1 MKRFITKL
9 YMDKIDKI
17 VLDTSVLISQYVSKL
32 LEEGKIEVDEIIIP
46 IQALAELQNQANKGL
61 DKGFVGLRE
70 VQKLREYSKKYGF
83 KIIFLGEY
91 PREEDIKNAKKGK
104 IDFLILDIAKQVGGV
119 LFTSDRVL
127 YELAL
132 AYGVDARYIS
142 LMLPEKPSYERF
154 FTEDTMSVHII
165 EGCKVKR
172 KRGSPGNWYIEEID
186 VTLSRK
192 EIEDLIEEIISLARS
207 RRDSFIE
214 IEKPYSIIIQQ
225 GIYRIV
231 IVKPPLS
238 SNYEITIVRPIL
250 KKRLEDYNM
259 DKVLLDRLEK
269 SAEGIIIA
277 GRPGSGKSTFAQA
290 LAEWYKEKG
299 KIVKTVESPR
309 DLVVSSDIVQY
320 SKNFAK
326 PGEIHDI
333 LLLSRPDYVIFDE
346 MRTTEDF
353 RLYIDLR
360 FAGVGMIG
368 VVHVERPID
377 AIHRL
382 IYRTELGIIPHIV
395 DTIVFL
401 EKGEVKKVYTISM
414 RVKVPTGMFEED
426 LARPVVEVRDLLTNE
441 LEYEIYTFGEE
452 IVVVPVKGIE
462 KDKISLLL
470 SDILRE
476 KFGSR
481 YEDLIVDVRGNTLR
495 FILPKGLKKK
505 FIRNERSFLKK
516 LMYGYG
522 LRVEFL
528 TSKELSLYPLKRY
541 EVSDKAIILNFGKE
555 LAKEKV
561 LLVSDDNVI
570 ARINLDKKGMATISL
585 ESPLGK
591 KIKEILLSG
600 KQIYAKI

>member
-1 MKRFITKL
+1 ME
-9 YMDKIDKI
+9 KIDRI
-17 VLDTSVLISQYVSKL
+17 VVDTSVLISQHISKL
-32 LEEGKIEVDEIIIP
+32 LEEGKLEVNEIIIP

-70 VQKLREYSKKYGF
+70 VQKLREYSNKFGF

-91 PREEDIKNAKKGK
+91 PKEEDIRAARIGK
-104 IDFLILDIAKQVGGV
+104 IDFLILDIARQVGGV

-132 AYGVDARYIS
+132 AYGVDAKYIS
-142 LMLPEKPSYERF
+142 LTIPEKPSYERF
-154 FTEDTMSVHII
+154 FTEDTMSVHIV
-165 EGCKVKR
+165 EGCKIKR

-186 VTLSRK
+186 VILNRK

-207 RRDSFIE
+207 RKDSFIE

-250 KKRLEDYNM
+250 KKRLEDYNINEL
-259 DKVLLDRLEK
+259 LLDRLEK

-309 DLVVSSDIVQY
+309 DLIVSSDIVQY

-382 IYRTELGIIPHIV
+382 IYRTELGIIPHII
-395 DTIVFL
+395 DTIIFL
-401 EKGEVKKVYTISM
+401 EKGEIKKVYTISM
-414 RVKVPTGMFEED
+414 RVKVPTGMVEED
-426 LARPVVEVRDLLTNE
+426 LARPVVEVRDLFTNE

-452 IVVVPVKGIE
+452 IVVVPVKDVE
-462 KDKISLLL
+462 KDKISILL
-470 SDILRE
+470 SDILKER
-476 KFGSR
+476 FGSK
-481 YEDLIVDVRGNTLR
+481 YEDIIIDVRGNTIR
-495 FILPKGLKKK
+495 FILPQGLKKK
-505 FIRNERSFLKK
+505 FIRNEKSFLKK
-516 LMYGYG
+516 LMYTYG
-522 LRVEFL
+522 LRVEVL
-528 TSKELSLYPLKRY
+528 TRKELSLYPLKKY
-541 EVSDKAIILNFGKE
+541 EITEKEIVLNFGKE
-555 LAKEKV
+555 LAREKV

-570 ARINLDKKGMATISL
+570 AKVNLDKKGTVAINLDSTI
-585 ESPLGK
+585 GK
-591 KIKEILLSG
+591 KIKEIILSG

>member
-1 MKRFITKL
+1 ME
-9 YMDKIDKI
+9 KIDKA
-17 VLDTSVLISQYVSKL
+17 VLDTSVLISQYISRL
-32 LEEGKIEVDEIIIP
+32 LEEGKIEINEIIIP
-46 IQALAELQNQANKGL
+46 IQVLAELQNQANKGL
-61 DKGFVGLRE
+61 DKGFVGLKE
-70 VQKLREYSKKYGF
+70 VQKLREYSERFGYRV
-83 KIIFLGEY
+83 IFLGEY
-91 PREEDIKNAKKGK
+91 PREEDIRLAKSGK
-104 IDFLILDIAKQVGGV
+104 IDFLILDIARQVGGV
-119 LFTSDRVL
+119 LFTSDKVL

-132 AYGVDARYIS
+132 AYGVNAKYVS
-142 LMLPEKPSYERF
+142 LTVPEKPSYEKF

-172 KRGSPGNWYIEEID
+172 KRGGPGNWYIEEID
-186 VTLSRK
+186 VILDRK

-207 RRDSFIE
+207 RKDSFIE
-214 IEKPYSIIIQQ
+214 IEKPYSTVVQQ
-225 GIYRIV
+225 GVYRIV

-250 KKRLEDYNM
+250 RKKLEDYNI
-259 DKVLLDRLEK
+259 DKVLLERLEK

-309 DLVVSSDIVQY
+309 DLIVSPDIVQY

-326 PGEIHDI
+326 QGEIHDI

-353 RLYIDLR
+353 KLYIDLR

-395 DTIVFL
+395 DTIIFI
-401 EKGEVKKVYTISM
+401 EKGEIKKVYTVSM
-414 RVKVPTGMFEED
+414 RVKVPTGMVEED
-426 LARPVVEVRDLLTNE
+426 LARPVVEVRDLFTNE

-452 IVVVPVKGIE
+452 IVVVPVKGAE
-462 KDKISLLL
+462 RDKISMLL

-476 KFGSR
+476 RFGSR
-481 YEDLIVDVRGNTLR
+481 YEDIIVDVRGNVIR

-505 FIRNERSFLKK
+505 FLRNEKSFLRK
-516 LMYGYG
+516 LMYNYG
-522 LRVEFL
+522 IRIEVLKRED
-528 TSKELSLYPLKRY
+528 LSLYPLKKY
-541 EVSDKAIILNFGKE
+541 EIGDNEIVLSFGRE
-555 LAKEKV
+555 LAGEKV
-561 LLVSDDNVI
+561 LLISDDNVI
-570 ARINLDKKGMATISL
+570 AKISLDKKGSVTISL
-585 ESPLGK
+585 DSPIGK
-591 KIKEILLSG
+591 KIKEIILSG
-600 KQIYAKI
+600 KQIYARL

>member
-1 MKRFITKL
+1 ME
-9 YMDKIDKI
+9 KIDKI
-17 VLDTSVLISQYVSKL
+17 VLDTSVLISQHISKL
-32 LEEGKIEVDEIIIP
+32 LEEGKIEINEIIIP
-46 IQALAELQNQANKGL
+46 VQALAELQNQANKGL

-70 VQKLREYSKKYGF
+70 VQKLREYSKKYDF
-83 KIIFLGEY
+83 RIIFLGEY
-91 PREEDIKNAKKGK
+91 PKEEDIKIAKKGK

-119 LFTSDRVL
+119 LFTSDKVL

-142 LMLPEKPSYERF
+142 LTVPERPSYERF

-165 EGCKVKR
+165 EGCKIKR
-172 KRGSPGNWYIEEID
+172 KRGSPRNWYIEEID

-207 RRDSFIE
+207 RKDSFIE
-214 IEKPYSIIIQQ
+214 IEKPYSIIVQQ
-225 GIYRIV
+225 GTYRIV

-250 KKRLEDYNM
+250 KKKLEDYNM

-290 LAEWYKEKG
+290 LAEWYKERG

-309 DLVVSSDIVQY
+309 DLIVSPDIVQY

-452 IVVVPVKGIE
+452 IVVVPVKGVE

-470 SDILRE
+470 SDILKE

-481 YEDLIVDVRGNTLR
+481 YEDLIVDIRGNTLR

-505 FIRNERSFLKK
+505 FIRNEKGFLKK
-516 LMYGYG
+516 LMYSYG
-522 LRVEFL
+522 LRVEVL
-528 TSKELSLYPLKRY
+528 TSKELSLYPLKKY
-541 EVSDKAIILNFGKE
+541 EIGDKEIILNFGKE
-555 LAKEKV
+555 LAREKV
-561 LLVSDDNVI
+561 LLVSEDSVI
-570 ARINLDKKGMATISL
+570 AKINLDKKGMATISL
-585 ESPLGK
+585 DSPLGK

-600 KQIYAKI
+600 RQIYAKI